1 MWPVTNYTIRFSTG
15 THSPLTTR
23 HSTLTMRLKLLN
35 RAGLSR
41 HRAFRDIYSVAQFD
55 RVLRRERAR
64 TDRNGDPFALVAFT
78 PREADSAGR
87 TLARLAKILKRRLR
101 FTDEIGWLDSGR
113 IAAVLPS
120 TPAKGAWKVADDVC
134 LAFPPH
140 RHPPHCE
147 VYVYPSEWPAER
159 LNDEL
164 AEPLADR
171 DPLPLDALLIE
182 PLPTWKRALDVVGA
196 ITGLALLAPVLLLV
210 SVAVKATSRG
220 PVLFRQW
227 RAGRG
232 GQPFLIYKFRS
243 MAADAAARHT
253 DLMALNEQDGPAF
266 KLRRDPRVT
275 PLGRVLRATSL
286 DELPQLW
293 NVLRGEM
300 SLVGPRPL
308 PCHESN
314 ACLPWQRRRLDVTP
328 GLTCIWQVHG
338 RSRVTFNEWMR
349 MDLRYTA
356 SRSVKQDLK
365 LLAQTVWAV
374 VRGTGA
380 H

>member
-1 MWPVTNYTIRFSTG
+1 M
-15 THSPLTTR
+15 
-23 HSTLTMRLKLLN
+23 
-35 RAGLSR
+35 
-41 HRAFRDIYSVAQFD
+41 YSVAQFG

-64 TDRNGDPFALVAFT
+64 TDRNGDPFAMIAFT
-78 PREADSAGR
+78 PREADDAQQ
-87 TLARLAKILKRRLR
+87 TLVRLAKTLKRRLR
-101 FTDEIGWLDSGR
+101 FTDEIGWLESGK
-113 IAAVLPS
+113 IGAVLPS
-120 TPAKGAWKVADDVC
+120 TPAGGAWKVADDVC

-140 RHPPHCE
+140 CHPPHCE
-147 VYVYPSEWPAER
+147 VYVYPSQWPTER
-159 LNDEL
+159 SSDD
-164 AEPLADR
+164 LADR
-171 DPLPLDALLIE
+171 DPLPLDTLLIE

-196 ITGLALLAPVLLLV
+196 VTGLALLGPLLLFV
-210 SVAVKATSRG
+210 AIAVKATSRG
-220 PVLFRQW
+220 PVFFRQW

-243 MAADAAARHT
+243 MAVDAAVRQAE
-253 DLMALNEQDGPAF
+253 LLALNEQDGPAF

-275 PLGRVLRATSL
+275 PLGRVLRTTSL

-308 PCHESN
+308 PCHESH

-328 GLTCIWQVHG
+328 GLTCIWQVSG

-356 SRSVKQDLK
+356 SRSVRQDLK

-380 H
+380 